1 MAKKVGAVMVI
12 GGGIGGIQASLDL
25 ADSGFKVYLV
35 DRKPDIG
42 GAMSQLDKTFP
53 THDCRLC
60 ILSPK
65 LKGCLRFGLGQYS
78 NIELLS
84 YADIEKVE
92 GKAGDFKVTVKKLP
106 RYVITEKCTGC
117 GECLKVCPVEVPSE
131 FEQGLVKRKA
141 IYRPNP
147 QILSF
152 VIDKSI
158 CPSDC
163 RECSKVCKPN
173 AIVHE
178 MQEEKVEVNV
188 GAIILSSGFDTLN
201 PHLKKE
207 YGWGIFPNVITGL
220 QFERIMS
227 GTGPY
232 QGQML
237 RPSDKKPARKIA
249 WIQCVGSRDLKLDG
263 HSYCSSVCCM
273 HATKEAIIAKEGTS
287 GSNITCHIYF
297 MDMRCFGKDFDRYYE
312 RARKKCGVEYRR
324 SRVAAVKEDPET
336 SNLRIRYESEE
347 GELKEEEYDLVVLSL
362 ALDPPSGTQEV
373 VQKLG
378 IELNDYGFARAD
390 LFSPVQTS
398 KKGIYVCGAVSG
410 PKDIPETVVQ
420 ASGAAAMASSLLSEV
435 RGKLTEKKHYP
446 PEVDVSDEEPR
457 IGVFVCRCGMNI
469 GGTVDVPRVV
479 ELAGSLPAV
488 VYVEENLQTC
498 SQGTQ
503 EKMKEAI
510 RKHQLNRVVV
520 ACGTVRTHEPLFQE
534 TVREAG
540 LNPHLLEIANIR
552 EECSWVHMR
561 EPERATQKA
570 QELVR
575 MAVAKAALI
584 QPLFAMHSSVIQ
596 RALII
601 GGGLAGM
608 VSALSVAD
616 QGFEVHV
623 VEREKNL
630 GGNLKNMHYTL
641 EGKDISNFR
650 DSLTTQ
656 VEKHPRI
663 RVYKGAE
670 IQNVGGYVGS
680 YTTTISQADGG
691 SSPRAVSLE
700 HGVIILATGAQEMKP
715 QEYLYGEDE
724 RILTQLELE
733 DMLTQPGAGIKKT
746 KTVVMIQCVGSRDKD
761 RPYCSRVCCSDAV
774 KNALKIRE
782 LNSGANIFILYRD
795 MTTYGFK
802 ESFYQEARS
811 KGIVFVRY
819 DEYKKPEVK
828 LKDGVLQVE
837 VTDPIIQRPLLFSVD
852 LLVLSCAIVP
862 PKDSPRLAE
871 ILKVPVNEDGFFLE
885 AHVKL
890 RPVDFSRR
898 GIFLAG
904 MAHGPKLIDETV
916 AQAQAAAERACTIL
930 SQPEIESETIIVQT
944 NERQCR
950 GCGICASVCPYEA
963 IEIDE
968 ETKKARVIEILC
980 QGCGSCSV
988 ACPSGALQQA
998 GFTRKELLFM
1008 VDAAV

>member
-53 THDCRLC
+53 THDCRMC

-65 LKGCLRFGLGQYS
+65 LRGCLRFGLGQYS
-78 NIELLS
+78 NIEMLTP
-84 YADIEKVE
+84 AEIEKVE
-92 GKAGDFKVTVKKLP
+92 GEAGDFKVTVKRLP
-106 RYVITEKCTGC
+106 RYVITEKCDGC

-147 QILSF
+147 QTPSF

-163 RECSKVCKPN
+163 RECSKVCKSD
-173 AIVHE
+173 AIVHD
-178 MQEEKVEVNV
+178 MQEEKVEINV
-188 GAIILSSGFDTLN
+188 GAIILSSGFDTLS
-201 PHLKKE
+201 PHLRKE
-207 YGWGIFPNVITGL
+207 YGWGIYPNVITGI
-220 QFERIMS
+220 QFERILS
-227 GTGPY
+227 GSGPY

-237 RPSDKKPARKIA
+237 RPSDKKPARRIA
-249 WIQCVGSRDLKLDG
+249 WIQCVGSRDLKSDG

-273 HATKEAIIAKEGTS
+273 HATKEAIIAKEGI
-287 GSNITCHIYF
+287 GSNVTCHIYF
-297 MDMRCFGKDFDRYYE
+297 MDMRCFGKDFNRYYE

-324 SRVAAVKEDPET
+324 SRVAAVKEDRQT
-336 SNLRIRYESEE
+336 SNLRIKYESEE
-347 GELKEEEYDLVVLSL
+347 GELREEEYDLVVLSL
-362 ALDPPSGTQEV
+362 ALDPPLGTREL

-378 IELNDYGFARAD
+378 IELNDYGFARVD
-390 LFSPVQTS
+390 PFFPVQTS
-398 KKGIYVCGAVSG
+398 RDGIYVCGAVSS

-446 PEVDVSDEEPR
+446 PEVDFSDEEPR
-457 IGVFVCRCGMNI
+457 IGVFVCRCGTNI
-469 GGTVDVPRVV
+469 AGTVDVPRVA

-488 VYVEENLQTC
+488 VYVEENLKTC

-503 EKMKEAI
+503 ERMKQAI

-520 ACGTVRTHEPLFQE
+520 ACGTARTHEPLFQE

-552 EECSWVHMR
+552 EECSWVHVR

-575 MAVAKAALI
+575 MGVAKAALI
-584 QPLFAMHSSVIQ
+584 QPLFAMHSSVVQ
-596 RALII
+596 RALVI
-601 GGGLAGM
+601 GGGLGGM

-616 QGFEVHV
+616 QGFEVDL
-623 VEREKNL
+623 VEKEKGL
-630 GGNLKNMHYTL
+630 GGNLRNMHYTL

-650 DSLTTQ
+650 DSLTNQ
-656 VEKHPRI
+656 VQKHPRI

-670 IQNVGGYVGS
+670 IENVGGYVGS
-680 YTTTISQADGG
+680 YTTTISQADDSG
-691 SSPRAVSLE
+691 PRRVSLG
-700 HGVIILATGAQEMKP
+700 HGVIILATGAQEMRP
-715 QEYLYGEDE
+715 QEYLYGKDE
-724 RILTQLELE
+724 RVVTQLELE
-733 DMLTQPGAGIKKT
+733 GMLTKPSAGKMKT

-774 KNALKIRE
+774 KNALKIKE

-802 ESFYQEARS
+802 ELFYQEARS
-811 KGIVFVRY
+811 KGIIFVRY

-885 AHVKL
+885 AHAKL

-904 MAHGPKLIDETV
+904 MAHGPKFIDETV

-930 SQPEIESETIIVQT
+930 SQPEIESESIIVET

-950 GCGICASVCPYEA
+950 GCGICASICPSEA

-998 GFTRKELLFM
+998 GFTRKEFLSM